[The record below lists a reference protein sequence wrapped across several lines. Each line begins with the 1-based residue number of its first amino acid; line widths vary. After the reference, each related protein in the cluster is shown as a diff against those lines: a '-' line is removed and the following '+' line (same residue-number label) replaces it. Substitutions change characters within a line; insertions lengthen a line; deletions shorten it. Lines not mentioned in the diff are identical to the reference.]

1 MHLQATAHLGHL
13 QEESKGNRWTG
24 GEVMR
29 DATRE
34 ERMEFVFVCE
44 VCGKVCKSKGGLTIH
59 RKRMHEVSKM
69 KKSFQC
75 ERCKEVFGQEANLRN
90 HEKACSGV
98 AGVVSNKRKCD
109 ILWEGDRKK
118 ELPGEPSELLICR
131 SML

>member
-1 MHLQATAHLGHL
+1 MKKIEKW
-13 QEESKGNRWTG
+13 EESKGNRWTG